1 MSFDLT
7 DDDDGDMHRY
17 LEQVLEGYASGTMS
31 LRTAQ
36 SDLAYAMVAAAV
48 DDAPAFKRYI
58 RLSPEERARV

>member
-7 DDDDGDMHRY
+7 DEDDGHMHRY
-17 LEQVLEGYASGTMS
+17 IEQVLQGYASGGMS
-31 LRTAQ
+31 LRAAQ
-36 SDLAYAMVAAAV
+36 SDLAYALVSAAV